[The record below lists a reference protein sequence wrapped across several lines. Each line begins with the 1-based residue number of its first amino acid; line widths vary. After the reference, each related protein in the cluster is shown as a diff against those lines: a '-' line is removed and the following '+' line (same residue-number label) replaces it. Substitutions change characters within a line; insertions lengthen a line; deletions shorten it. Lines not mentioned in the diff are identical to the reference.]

1 MLLSVVLG
9 RGILAFRQL
18 VLVPFMLSA
27 WGSEYYGAWL
37 MISAIPSF
45 LSMSDFG
52 LGSAG
57 KNKATLD
64 FAAGDTGTAMKV
76 IILSIAFI
84 ALVAT
89 VSTVATV
96 ALIDL
101 FPIASI
107 NSIESPG
114 IVAAFLVAAAFLQM
128 KGSVFDS
135 VWIGTGRASTAQ
147 NSINGLNALLLITI
161 IVALLYESP
170 AYVVAAI
177 TFSITLGWLLIYS
190 IASTHTISS
199 ISNTQKEVKE
209 WNTWQASKYLVWKG
223 VGFQAGTL
231 WQALYFQGSIVLA
244 GNLLGPS
251 GAALWGSLRIVVRS
265 GNQFLELIGQT
276 AAPELQ
282 AAFASGRIKVLH
294 KIFWT
299 TTGVSTIFGLFFSIT
314 LGLLGQIVFHWWTD
328 NSFQIDNEVWY
339 ILCMSLIPFSI
350 WWNGMVLHRCINK
363 PWLSN
368 LCGIFCASIAIVL
381 LSQFGQNGIYY
392 FATISL
398 FFELMMLLTVI
409 PISINTL
416 ANL

>member
-1 MLLSVVLG
+1 
-9 RGILAFRQL
+9 
-18 VLVPFMLSA
+18 
-27 WGSEYYGAWL
+27 
-37 MISAIPSF
+37 
-45 LSMSDFG
+45 
-52 LGSAG
+52 
-57 KNKATLD
+57 TLD

-76 IILSIAFI
+76 IILSISFI

-107 NSIESPG
+107 NSVESPG
-114 IVAAFLVAAAFLQM
+114 IVAALLVAAAFLQM

-299 TTGVSTIFGLFFSIT
+299 TTGVSTILGLFFSIT

-339 ILCMSLIPFSI
+339 ILCVSLIPFSI
-350 WWNGMVLHRCINK
+350 WWNGMVLH
-363 PWLSN
+363 
-368 LCGIFCASIAIVL
+368 
-381 LSQFGQNGIYY
+381 
-392 FATISL
+392 
-398 FFELMMLLTVI
+398 
-409 PISINTL
+409 
-416 ANL
+416 